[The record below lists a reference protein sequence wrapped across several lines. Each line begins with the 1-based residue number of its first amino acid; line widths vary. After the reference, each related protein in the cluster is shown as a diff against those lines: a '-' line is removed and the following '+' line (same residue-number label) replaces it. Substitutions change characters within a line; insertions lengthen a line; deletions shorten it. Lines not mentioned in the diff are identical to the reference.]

1 MKYRLV
7 MGFKRW
13 MGGEGGAL
21 KCDEKFETQEPNAGS
36 EAMALKPWSWAEQ
49 SISS

>member
-1 MKYRLV
+1 
-7 MGFKRW
+7 

-21 KCDEKFETQEPNAGS
+21 KCDAKFETQEPNAGS

-49 SISS
+49 GISP